1 MEAGFQWSRP
11 GSLVLYV
18 AVVVLCAAV
27 SEANIGEFDDYWRQ
41 RKLMADAAAE
51 ATYRHDP
58 VEVVNQ
64 LNHAVHRSVE
74 KEEISSRREMMAQK
88 KKGNKYKGPCLATN
102 PIDRCWRCRQ
112 DWATDRKR
120 LARCARGF
128 GRNTTGGLAG
138 KFYVVTDGTDDDVVN
153 PRVGTLRW
161 GVIQY
166 EPLWITFGKTMI
178 ISLKEELIIRGDK
191 TLDGRG
197 VQVRI
202 ANGSQLTVQF
212 ANNVIIHNI
221 HIHDLVSSNKN
232 GGNIRDSPDHF
243 GWRTV
248 SDGDGITVFGS
259 TNVWLD
265 HLSLSNCQ
273 DGLIDVIAKS
283 TGVTISNCHMTNH
296 NDVMLFSSSDSHPE
310 DQIMQITVA
319 FNHFGRGLVQRMP
332 RCRWGFFHVVNN
344 DYTHWLMYAIGG
356 SKAPT
361 IISQGNRYIAPP
373 NLAAKQVTKQH
384 DAPESVWKNWVWH
397 SEDDLFMEGA
407 YFTVTGGQINRQFN
421 KKDLIK
427 PKPGSYVTRLTRFS
441 GSLDCRPGK
450 PC

>member
-1 MEAGFQWSRP
+1 MGTTT
-11 GSLVLYV
+11 
-18 AVVVLCAAV
+18 
-27 SEANIGEFDDYWRQ
+27 
-41 RKLMADAAAE
+41 RK
-51 ATYRHDP
+51 
-58 VEVVNQ
+58 
-64 LNHAVHRSVE
+64 S
-74 KEEISSRREMMAQK
+74 KFS
-88 KKGNKYKGPCLATN
+88 GPCRATN

-120 LARCARGF
+120 LARCAKGF

-153 PRVGTLRW
+153 PRPGTLRW
-161 GVIQY
+161 GVIQI
-166 EPLWITFGKTMI
+166 EPLWITFAKTMI
-178 ISLKEELIIRGDK
+178 ITLKEELIIRGDK
-191 TLDGRG
+191 TIDGRG

-202 ANGSQLTVQF
+202 TNGAQLTLQF
-212 ANNVIIHNI
+212 VNNVIIHNI
-221 HIHDLVSSNKN
+221 HINDIVSSNKD
-232 GGNIRDSPDHF
+232 GGYVRDSPDHF

-283 TGVTISNCHMTNH
+283 TGVTISNCHLTNH
-296 NDVMLFSSSDSHPE
+296 NDVML
-310 DQIMQITVA
+310 
-319 FNHFGRGLVQRMP
+319 
-332 RCRWGFFHVVNN
+332 FFHVVNN

-384 DAPESVWKNWVWH
+384 DTPESVWKNWVWH
-397 SEDDLFMEGA
+397 SENDLFMEGA

-427 PKPGSYVTRLTRFS
+427 PRNGSYVTRLTRYA
-441 GSLDCRPGK
+441 GSLACTPGK